1 MTLSIAGL
9 YVDVAVDAAVV
20 EALPN
25 LQPFVVSDSE
35 YDSPICHVRTGQELT
50 AEDTPSTLSSHA
62 DEKTIQ
68 VWLKPDACKLSLYNA
83 RSGQTYWLQADR
95 QWQQVLTD
103 WTPSGAESFA
113 SLNDLIMIAF
123 VYRSA
128 FYQAV
133 TVHASAVA
141 VKDEGCAFVGPSGIG
156 KSTHSRLWLQHV
168 PGARLLNDDQPVLRL
183 HPDGTVWLYG
193 SPWSGKTACYC
204 NEGVLL
210 KALFFM
216 EQALENQLTPLTGI
230 ETFQQLM
237 KATSLMGRDTV
248 TFPAISSTQA
258 SVSGAILAFR
268 FQNRP
273 TEEAVALSHQTFTDI
288 VSLKNR

>member
-1 MTLSIAGL
+1 MRLSIAGL
-9 YVDVAVDAAVV
+9 YIDVAVDSTVL

-25 LQPFVVSDSE
+25 LRPFVVSGNED
-35 YDSPICHVRTGQELT
+35 DTLICHVQTGQEVMS
-50 AEDTPSTLSSHA
+50 EETPSTLSSQS
-62 DEKTIQ
+62 DGKTIQ

-83 RSGQTYWLQADR
+83 RSGQTYWLKADR
-95 QWQQVLTD
+95 QWQKVMTD

-133 TVHASAVA
+133 TIHASAVA
-141 VKDEGCAFVGPSGIG
+141 VNDEGCAFVGPSGIG

-168 PGARLLNDDQPVLRL
+168 PGARLLNDDQPVLRHL
-183 HPDGTVWLYG
+183 PDGTVWLYG
-193 SPWSGKTACYC
+193 SPWSGKTSCYC
-204 NEGVLL
+204 NEGVAL

-216 EQALENQLTPLTGI
+216 EQALENQLTRLTGI

-237 KATSLMGRDTV
+237 KFTSLMGRDTV
-248 TFPAISSTQA
+248 TFQAISRTQA
-258 SVSGAILAFR
+258 SICGAIPAYLFR
-268 FQNRP
+268 NFP
-273 TEEAVALSHQTFTDI
+273 AKEAVALSHQAFAGI
-288 VSLKNR
+288 AL

>member
-1 MTLSIAGL
+1 MILSIAGL
-9 YVDVAVDAAVV
+9 HMHVVADAPVI

-25 LQPFVVSDSE
+25 LQPFVVSGNDDESF
-35 YDSPICHVRTGQELT
+35 ICQVLTGQDVSVET
-50 AEDTPSTLSSHA
+50 TPSTLSSHSV
-62 DEKTIQ
+62 DKTIQ

-95 QWQQVLTD
+95 QWQKVLTD
-103 WTPSGAESFA
+103 WTPSCSESFV

-133 TVHASAVA
+133 TIHASAAA
-141 VKDEGCAFVGPSGIG
+141 VQDEGCAFVGPSGIG

-168 PGARLLNDDQPVLRL
+168 PGSRLLNDDQPVLRV
-183 HPDGTVWLYG
+183 HSDGIVRLYG
-193 SPWSGKTACYC
+193 SPWSGKTSCYC
-204 NEGVLL
+204 NEGVVL

-216 EQALENQLTPLTGI
+216 EQSSENQLTRLTGI

-248 TFPAISSTQA
+248 TFRAISSTQA
-258 SVSGAILAFR
+258 SVCGAIPSYLFR
-268 FQNRP
+268 NKPVQQ
-273 TEEAVALSHQTFTDI
+273 AVALSYQAFLDSNPLNTH
-288 VSLKNR
+288 

>member
-1 MTLSIAGL
+1 
-9 YVDVAVDAAVV
+9 
-20 EALPN
+20 
-25 LQPFVVSDSE
+25 
-35 YDSPICHVRTGQELT
+35 
-50 AEDTPSTLSSHA
+50 
-62 DEKTIQ
+62 
-68 VWLKPDACKLSLYNA
+68 
-83 RSGQTYWLQADR
+83 
-95 QWQQVLTD
+95 
-103 WTPSGAESFA
+103 
-113 SLNDLIMIAF
+113 MIAF

-133 TVHASAVA
+133 TIHASAIA
-141 VKDEGCAFVGPSGIG
+141 VKNEGCTFVGPSGIG

-168 PGARLLNDDQPVLRL
+168 PDSRLLNDDQPVLRQL
-183 HPDGTVWLYG
+183 PDGTVRLYG
-193 SPWSGKTACYC
+193 SPWSGKTSCYC
-204 NEGVLL
+204 NEGVAL

-248 TFPAISSTQA
+248 TFRAISSTQA
-258 SVSGAILAFR
+258 SVSGAIPAFR

-288 VSLKNR
+288 VSLKKR

>member
-1 MTLSIAGL
+1 MILCIAGL
-9 YVDVAVDAAVV
+9 HIHVAVDTAVV

-25 LQPFVVSDSE
+25 LQPFVVSGSDDE
-35 YDSPICHVRTGQELT
+35 ALICHVRIGHEVMG
-50 AEDTPSTLSSHA
+50 EDTPSTLSSHA

-68 VWLKPDACKLSLYNA
+68 VWLKPNACKLSLYNA

-95 QWQQVLTD
+95 QWREVQTD
-103 WTPSGAESFA
+103 WTPSAAESFA

-128 FYQAV
+128 FYQAAII
-133 TVHASAVA
+133 HASAVA

-168 PGARLLNDDQPVLRL
+168 PGVRLLNDDQPVLRL
-183 HPDGTVWLYG
+183 HPDGTVRLYG
-193 SPWSGKTACYC
+193 SPWSGKTSCYC
-204 NEGVLL
+204 NEGVAL
-210 KALFFM
+210 KVLFFM
-216 EQALENQLTPLTGI
+216 EQASENQLTPLSGI

-248 TFPAISSTQA
+248 TFRAISSTLA
-258 SVSGAILAFR
+258 SVCGVIPAYLFR
-268 FQNRP
+268 NCPVQ
-273 TEEAVALSHQTFTDI
+273 EAVALSHQAFLD
-288 VSLKNR
+288 SNPQGMC